1 MDASQVT
8 ALRDL
13 PENQPRRVL
22 LLCGMRTAI
31 ALCHCRFPLPALA
44 DYGSFLCFNDRIYTT
59 QRAVSGITTACDVC
73 HFGEET
79 ATTEARNG
87 IGATRVAP
95 VTLCERPF
103 LPRVDRHYSAHI
115 GCFDLPKLGH
125 RPRSA

>member
-44 DYGSFLCFNDRIYTT
+44 DYGSFLCFNDRIFTT
-59 QRAVSGITTACDVC
+59 QRAVSGITTACDVR
-73 HFGEET
+73 HSGAET
-79 ATTEARNG
+79 STTEVRNG

-95 VTLCERPF
+95 VTLHARPLLLRVEGHTI
-103 LPRVDRHYSAHI
+103 LPI
-115 GCFDLPKLGH
+115 
-125 RPRSA
+125 